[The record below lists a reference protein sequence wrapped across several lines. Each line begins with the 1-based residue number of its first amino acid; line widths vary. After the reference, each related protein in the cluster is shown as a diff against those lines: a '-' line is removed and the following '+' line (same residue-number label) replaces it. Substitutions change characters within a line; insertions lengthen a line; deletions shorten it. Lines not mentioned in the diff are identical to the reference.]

1 MATSTGKV
9 ARESALPLFC
19 FLGFND
25 MKRTKAGMLLLN
37 CIVLEALKRCCR
49 GVLVRMPEAPHKGDR
64 NGHKFTLPLL
74 IFFYVHRS
82 RSSR

>member
-37 CIVLEALKRCCR
+37 YIALEALKGCCR
-49 GVLVRMPEAPHKGDR
+49 GVLVRMPEAPHKR
-64 NGHKFTLPLL
+64 
-74 IFFYVHRS
+74 
-82 RSSR
+82 